1 MCTQPLPRQ
10 LDIIRCLLIA
20 QTRPAPNTSTPPWR
34 LYRVVNHPE
43 EGLMDTFST
52 ARDLAVRTPRMA
64 DLPVLVSTLGHEW
77 YLTDRMR
84 RQAQGR
90 GVLLVAW
97 LHDEPVGDAYLW
109 LEPAE
114 EPLIRDHLAG
124 VPLLQHVEVVTPRG
138 RQSIGAALVA
148 GACDHLW
155 RLGHRRVA
163 ALVEAREA
171 DVQHWYRGLGFQEW
185 DAGTLLCDYDTSVG
199 VGDAHGTDAGV
210 VCRVLVRRLAHF
222 G

>member
-1 MCTQPLPRQ
+1 
-10 LDIIRCLLIA
+10 
-20 QTRPAPNTSTPPWR
+20 
-34 LYRVVNHPE
+34 
-43 EGLMDTFST
+43 MDTFSA
-52 ARDLAVRTPRMA
+52 ARDLAVRTARTA
-64 DLPVLVSTLGHEW
+64 DLPVLVGALGHEC
-77 YLTDRMR
+77 YLTDRLR

-97 LHDEPVGDAYLW
+97 LRDEPVGDAYLW

-124 VPLLQHVEVVTPRG
+124 VPLLQHVEVATPRG
-138 RQSIGAALVA
+138 RQGIGGALVA

-163 ALVEAREA
+163 ALVEARANDE
-171 DVQHWYRGLGFQEW
+171 QRWYRELGFREW

-199 VGDAHGTDAGV
+199 AGEAHGTDVGV